1 MFKQFLCDL
10 CKVLILKKKKHGSVA
25 EEAVLKKLYPNDI

>member
-10 CKVLILKKKKHGSVA
+10 CKVLIYKKKHGSVA
-25 EEAVLKKLYPNDI
+25 EEAVLEKLYPNDI